1 MHMANELLS
10 VPVAGATLGIAAA
23 GLGFVCRK
31 AQRIITSD
39 KLALMG
45 ILGAFIFAAQMVNF
59 QLPGMPGT
67 SGHLVGAVLLAVI
80 LGPHLA
86 AIVMS
91 SVVIIQCLIFQD
103 GGLLALGC
111 NIINMALVPSYLGYF
126 LYRAVTAPHQLNVRE
141 RLVSESQNPGASA
154 AQLVRGSLR
163 IYIGTMLACMIA
175 VEAGAILVPLQTT
188 LSGVLRIPFS
198 TFLITMIGVHFLVGL
213 LEGLVT
219 VAVLGYLQQV
229 RPDIVADSLP
239 GKVRLSRKAVL
250 ATLVVFTVAIGAGL
264 SLVASGLPDGLEWS
278 YAERPDQPDFETVV
292 SNEDSRVTAV
302 DNFQKKYAPLPDYSR
317 RVSPLGQTEK
327 VDVNVSSGWTS
338 FAGVLGSAITMFFI
352 WLAAR
357 LLIRNPR

>member
-10 VPVAGATLGIAAA
+10 VPVAGGTLGIAAV

-31 AQRIITSD
+31 AKRIVTSD

-59 QLPGMPGT
+59 QLPAMPGT
-67 SGHLVGAVLLAVI
+67 SGHMVGAVLLAII

-86 AIVMS
+86 AIVIS

-126 LYRAVTAPHQLNVRE
+126 LYKAATAGRFSSFRV
-141 RLVSESQNPGASA
+141 
-154 AQLVRGSLR
+154 
-163 IYIGTMLACMIA
+163 YIGAMLACVIGLE
-175 VEAGAILVPLQTT
+175 VSAILVPIEAG
-188 LSGVLRIPFS
+188 LSGVLVVPFS
-198 TFLITMIGVHFLVGL
+198 TFLITMLGVHLLVGL
-213 LEGLVT
+213 IEGLIT

-229 RPDIVADSLP
+229 RADIVAGSLP

-250 ATLVVFTVAIGAGL
+250 VTLVIVTIVVGAGL
-264 SLVASGLPDGLEWS
+264 SLLASDLPDGLEWS
-278 YAERPDQPDFETVV
+278 YSERPDQPDFKAAV

-302 DNFQKKYAPLPDYSR
+302 DDLQAKYTPLPDYSR
-317 RVSPLGQTEK
+317 RISPLGQTEK

-338 FAGVLGSAITMFFI
+338 LAGVLGSGVTMVFI
-352 WLAAR
+352 WLTAR
-357 LLIRNPR
+357 LLSRTPGKTVG